1 MIGAKSGTDE
11 SASRMQDDNRAPGI
25 EIVSDMTS
33 EAFANGVLFPPH
45 GAIMCRPDV
54 TVAQVQAFVAVN
66 FYGGLDVVRITSNGV
81 ILDGSHLVQRVAHR
95 GCLRVRVFPMRGG
108 GKSLVGIEANLT
120 ELLQEHGV
128 PSKLVQVKVRDLCER
143 SGHDKVAALL
153 ESKDPWYRIKKEATD
168 KGLVLVPLAERRSA
182 KEDPLQK
189 QDPWSKYRSSEN
201 KEMKPRPNK
210 PPTQIDLSFLDCA
223 GSPAV
228 PVSLDQIYQGFSGVF
243 VCSYQEGMEALQ
255 EVTKRSYTTKASA
268 VLFLGMLPP
277 EQQFDAKKVSQ
288 VVVPVQIGNTQG
300 AARAVLVQAGTVPVQ
315 CPEFKEVKVD
325 EKGAE
330 LATVLFQIYPE
341 EDSQLPEPMTVK
353 AYLRTLGFASH
364 IYVREVWATGWYRA
378 GKKVEMSKAQYYHGF
393 LKVVDERLPE
403 LLRLSGRNGF
413 FCTARD
419 VDRNPDGRYKV
430 VFLGGLTLEEAQAK
444 LREVSHHFGLV
455 RSKKGYGVRV
465 AEMEY
470 ANTKQQ
476 LLPGA
481 PVSSDSDES
490 GPRKFKVIGLPAK
503 VDRSQL
509 KKILRAFSW
518 SVRVQKQIGFR
529 TWSVAAKAPPPT
541 RSFRFEE
548 ETIVITEDAGVR
560 PCFIG
565 AGDRKAW
572 ISGGKIAEVQAVV
585 STTGSTSSSQTVFP
599 VSDEHDKRFT
609 QIEGQIATI
618 RAEQKAAEQRS
629 SVRIDDIAK
638 RTDSLNTKVEQMQGS
653 VDGFAQVMQ
662 QQLTAAFDKFS
673 QANDLKLDHLAQA
686 QQEALKK
693 VEAAG
698 EERLKELQEL
708 FAVSPK
714 VRKVEKIP

>member
-1 MIGAKSGTDE
+1 
-11 SASRMQDDNRAPGI
+11 
-25 EIVSDMTS
+25 
-33 EAFANGVLFPPH
+33 
-45 GAIMCRPDV
+45 
-54 TVAQVQAFVAVN
+54 
-66 FYGGLDVVRITSNGV
+66 
-81 ILDGSHLVQRVAHR
+81 
-95 GCLRVRVFPMRGG
+95 
-108 GKSLVGIEANLT
+108 
-120 ELLQEHGV
+120 
-128 PSKLVQVKVRDLCER
+128 
-143 SGHDKVAALL
+143 
-153 ESKDPWYRIKKEATD
+153 
-168 KGLVLVPLAERRSA
+168 
-182 KEDPLQK
+182 
-189 QDPWSKYRSSEN
+189 
-201 KEMKPRPNK
+201 
-210 PPTQIDLSFLDCA
+210 
-223 GSPAV
+223 
-228 PVSLDQIYQGFSGVF
+228 
-243 VCSYQEGMEALQ
+243 MEVLQ

-277 EQQFDAKKVSQ
+277 EQQFDPRRVAQ
-288 VVVPVQIGNTQG
+288 VVVPVRIGNTPG
-300 AARAVLVQAGTVPVQ
+300 AARAVLVQAGTIPVQ
-315 CPEFKEVKVD
+315 CPELKEIKVD

-330 LATVLFQIYPE
+330 LATVIFQIYPE
-341 EDSQLPEPMTVK
+341 EGFQLPDPMTVK
-353 AYLRTLGFASH
+353 AFLRTLGFASH
-364 IYVREVWATGWYRA
+364 IYVREVWATGWYKA

-393 LKVVDERLPE
+393 LKVLDEKLPE
-403 LLRLSGRNGF
+403 LLRLSGRSGF

-419 VDRNPDGRYKV
+419 ADRNPDGRYKV
-430 VFLGGLTLEEAQAK
+430 VFLGGLTLDEAQAK

-481 PVSSDSDES
+481 PVSRDSDEP

-529 TWSVAAKAPPPT
+529 TWSVAAKASPPT

-548 ETIVITEDAGVR
+548 ETIVITEDVGVR
-560 PCFIG
+560 PCLVG

-572 ISGGKIAEVQAVV
+572 ISGGKIAEVQVIA
-585 STTGSTSSSQTVFP
+585 STSGSTSSSQAVFP

-629 SVRIDDIAK
+629 SGRIDDIAK
-638 RTDSLNTKVEQMQGS
+638 QTDSLNAKVEQMQGS

-662 QQLTAAFDKFS
+662 QQLSAAFDKFS
-673 QANDLKLDHLAQA
+673 HANDLKLDHLAQV

-714 VRKVEKIP
+714 VRKVEKVEKGP